1 MTTKIFRNG
10 NSLAVRI
17 PASIK
22 LGPAGTLVEI
32 EQVHN
37 KITLRPA
44 KRSLAAL
51 VDAFNAVDPGFM
63 KGIRDRGRGPGRNST
78 KNS

>member
-32 EQVHN
+32 EQAN
-37 KITLRPA
+37 NRITLRPA
-44 KRSLAAL
+44 KRSLAGL
-51 VDAFNAVDPGFM
+51 VDAFEAVGPGFM
-63 KGIRDRGRGPGRNST
+63 KGVRDRGREPDR
-78 KNS
+78 KW